1 MNILD
6 AFCGSGGIHIG
17 LEQGLTNAKVVI
29 GIDIDKNVGK
39 QYQYM
44 FPETTY
50 LSEGIQSVQF
60 LKKNTMPII
69 DLFAGGFPCQPW
81 SLAGKRKGFADE
93 RGQIMF
99 TMLDVIE
106 MIKPKIIFLEN
117 VKNFQTI
124 SEGKPFAILMERLA
138 LSGYNVSS
146 QVMNTCEYTHIPQN
160 RERLFIVG
168 FLDKQTAE
176 SFVWPTKISQRST
189 VESSGILQPF
199 EEVDNKYYAQVS
211 WKIYPKLLESV
222 VLEKTIYQY
231 RRFYMRENK
240 NEQFPTLT
248 ANMGGGGHNVPFIL
262 QNGQIRKL
270 TPLETFRAQG
280 YPDDYKFEPS
290 VSDNA
295 LYKMA
300 GNSVTVP
307 IIKVIAQEI
316 QKAIDVS
323 GLKRTG

>member
-1 MNILD
+1 MKILD
-6 AFCGSGGIHIG
+6 AFCGSGGIHLG
-17 LEQGLTNAKVVI
+17 LVQGLTNAKVVV
-29 GIDIDKNVGK
+29 GTDIDKNVGK
-39 QYQYM
+39 QYQHM
-44 FPETTY
+44 FPETEY
-50 LSEGIQSVQF
+50 LAEGIQSI
-60 LKKNTMPII
+60 LSLNKNRIPPL
-69 DLFAGGFPCQPW
+69 DLFAAGFPCQPW
-81 SLAGKRKGFADE
+81 SLAGKRKGFDDE

-106 MIKPKIIFLEN
+106 MTKPKIIFLEN

-124 SEGKPFAILMERLA
+124 CEGKPFATLMERLA

-146 QVMNTCEYTHIPQN
+146 QVMNTCEYTHVPQN

-176 SFVWPTKISQRST
+176 SFVWPTKLSQRST
-189 VESSGILQPF
+189 VESSGLLQPF
-199 EEVDNKYYAQVS
+199 EEVDSKYHAKDT
-211 WKIYPKLLESV
+211 WKIFPKLLESV
-222 VLEKTIYQY
+222 VLENTIYQY

-240 NEQFPTLT
+240 GGLFPTLT

-280 YPDDYKFEPS
+280 YPDDFKFEPS
-290 VSDNA
+290 LSDNA

-300 GNSVTVP
+300 GNSVSVP
-307 IIKVIAQEI
+307 LIQMIAQEI
-316 QKAIDVS
+316 QKAIDAS
-323 GLKRTG
+323 D